1 MMTPKLLACDVML
14 RDVGEAL
21 LLQAR
26 MNSFECGFVLGTI
39 HEASSR
45 AGIGDPERSP
55 SVSPSSLAARP

>member
-26 MNSFECGFVLGTI
+26 MNSFECGFVLGAIST
-39 HEASSR
+39 SSR
-45 AGIGDPERSP
+45 AGIGDPAVSP
-55 SVSPSSLAARP
+55 SVSSSLRAASP

>member
-26 MNSFECGFVLGTI
+26 MNSFECGFVLGAIST
-39 HEASSR
+39 SSR

-55 SVSPSSLAARP
+55 PVSPSSLAARP

>member
-1 MMTPKLLACDVML
+1 MLDKL
-14 RDVGEAL
+14 EAS
-21 LLQAR
+21 LLQAA

-55 SVSPSSLAARP
+55 SVSSSSLAARP

>member
-1 MMTPKLLACDVML
+1 MLDKLVAS
-14 RDVGEAL
+14 
-21 LLQAR
+21 LLQAA

-39 HEASSR
+39 HEASSW